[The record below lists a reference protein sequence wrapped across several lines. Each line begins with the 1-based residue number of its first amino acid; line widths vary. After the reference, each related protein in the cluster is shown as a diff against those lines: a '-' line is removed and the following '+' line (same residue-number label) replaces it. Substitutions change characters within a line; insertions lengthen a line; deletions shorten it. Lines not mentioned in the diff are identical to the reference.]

1 MKFIYWLLLFVSFL
15 VLVTAIIILV
25 TIFTDREEENLR
37 ENHELFELSIIHFSD
52 FHARFDEISEKTF
65 LPCAFNNTN
74 EPCIGGIARMKTVID
89 SLISKHKN
97 AIVLNAGDN
106 FQGTFWY
113 NLLRHNV
120 TSYFLNLLPIDANV
134 LGNHEF
140 AHGIEGLKPFLKALN
155 SPIVLANLDH
165 HYQLDFDNFGIIKVE
180 LARIL
185 RV

>member
-1 MKFIYWLLLFVSFL
+1 MKFIYWLLLFVAFL
-15 VLVTAIIILV
+15 VLVTAIIIIL
-25 TIFTDREEENLR
+25 TIFVETEEESLR
-37 ENHELFELSIIHFSD
+37 ENRELFELSIIHFND
-52 FHARFDEISEKTF
+52 FHARFDEINART
-65 LPCAFNNTN
+65 LQPCAYNNTQ
-74 EPCIGGIARMKTVID
+74 EACVGGIARLKTMID
-89 SLISKHKN
+89 FLISKRPN

-155 SPIVLANLDH
+155 SKVVLANLDH
-165 HYQLDFDNFGIIKVE
+165 RHQLDFDNFGIIKVE
-180 LARIL
+180 LEM
-185 RV
+185 